1 MISGKK
7 WSGSYLTVDSQGKV
21 GAMSDDYEVLLRKR
35 AWSAERWHTRRCK

>member
-1 MISGKK
+1 MFASEIMFYNLMMISGKK

-35 AWSAERWHTRRCK
+35 A